1 MQPGELGRAGRDF
14 GRQDR
19 DPFLYTLSPGFSHG
33 ASRGYFPLLVPGPV
47 SKLAQTYGRHLGT
60 WYIALATVLV
70 LALAMILPGLG
81 SPGLWEPSERT
92 LADRAAPPLAIEK
105 SAEKP
110 APKIETQDEDACTRT
125 APPDAKART
134 LSNRAV
140 VLGRDISDSD
150 TGRRLPFAIMGI
162 LTVLGAAG
170 IAMRFAGARA
180 GVLTAIVLLSM
191 PLCIL
196 QSRMLTNEIGTAC
209 GATMLV
215 YGLVAL
221 SRLGAGYGT
230 VLAAID
236 AAIAIA
242 ALVLGYYLGFGG
254 GGMLL
259 GLVVPIAGF
268 AAAGICAPVRREGRS
283 VVGIALPFVAAGVA
297 ASLLGVLVYQLYDL
311 QAVKPGMMP
320 APRTIFGNALVAD
333 NCWSSA
339 LGGLWRPDDDLRNI
353 FDSTFEEIAYGTFPW
368 GMLAPIAMGMLIM
381 SGDRDRKGAG
391 AVALAWTVAA
401 YVATE
406 VFQRKV
412 GFAIFAAF
420 PALAIA
426 IGVWLDDLLARRKT
440 STPDGGE
447 TPAGFMLMGLLF
459 LIAVVNFGKDMY
471 SFPDRVTSLLIGGE
485 TLAYPKDSKL
495 LFLPTKLWILIV
507 GAFTGI
513 GVGAS
518 LMLWR
523 DGESPVRKTLRKIA
537 SACIVVAIAGSI
549 VMAAFWAFVWQ
560 PVLSKHV
567 SSKAMFETFEELRK
581 PNEKLVIM
589 GDLGHAPAS
598 YTDQKPQT
606 VGSRAEI
613 VKALAEAT
621 AANSRVFAIAPQGEL
636 CTLHR
641 EMGGNRYYVVE
652 DRNVRNLLL
661 SNKVDGTTDKNP
673 LARAI
678 LHEPPKKMKGKPKA
692 PVVWDR
698 RLELIGFDI
707 PARVDRGKKF
717 SVTMYY
723 KVTQAVGGK
732 WKSLMHF
739 DGPLRFNGDHW
750 PIDDRC
756 PTGTWQ
762 PGDYIVDTFTVSAGG
777 KTFPAGKYDLWAGFF
792 TGSAPNWKNMSV
804 SEAPSDMRDTADR
817 VKITSIILD

>member
-1 MQPGELGRAGRDF
+1 M
-14 GRQDR
+14 
-19 DPFLYTLSPGFSHG
+19 
-33 ASRGYFPLLVPGPV
+33 PGPV
-47 SKLAQTYGRHLGT
+47 SKLAHTYGRHLGT
-60 WYIALATVLV
+60 WYIALAVV
-70 LALAMILPGLG
+70 FALAVAMILPGLG

-92 LADRAAPPLAIEK
+92 LSDRAAPPLEIEK
-105 SAEKP
+105 SAAKP
-110 APKIETQDEDACTRT
+110 TAKVEPTAKDECTRT
-125 APPDAKART
+125 APAEAKART
-134 LSNRAV
+134 LSTRAV
-140 VLGRDISDSD
+140 VWGRDLSDSD
-150 TGRRLPFAIMGI
+150 AGRRLPFAIMGI

-180 GVLTAIVLLSM
+180 GLLTAIVQLSM

-209 GATMLV
+209 GATLLV

-221 SRLGAGYGT
+221 SRLGAGHGT

-236 AAIAIA
+236 AAVAVA
-242 ALVLGYYLGFGG
+242 ALVVGYYTGFGG

-268 AAAGICAPVRREGRS
+268 AAAGICAPVRREGSGS
-283 VVGIALPFVAAGVA
+283 VVGLALPFIAAGIAVA
-297 ASLLGVLVYQLYDL
+297 LLGVIAYQIYDL
-311 QAVKPGMMP
+311 QAVKPGILP
-320 APRTIFGNALVAD
+320 APRTIFGSALVSEG
-333 NCWSSA
+333 CWSTA
-339 LGGLWRPDDDLRNI
+339 LGGLWRPDDDLRFI
-353 FDSTFEEIAYGTFPW
+353 FDSTFEEVAYGTFPW
-368 GMLAPIAMGMLIM
+368 GVLAPIAMGMLLM

-391 AVALAWTVAA
+391 AIALAWTVAA

-406 VFQRKV
+406 AFQRKV

-426 IGVWLDDLLARRKT
+426 VGVWLDDLIARRRNT
-440 STPDGGE
+440 ADLDGA
-447 TPAGFMLMGLLF
+447 TPAGFILMGLLF

-495 LFLPTKLWILIV
+495 LFLPTKLWILLV
-507 GAFTGI
+507 GGFTGV

-523 DGESPVRKTLRKIA
+523 DGTSPLRKTLQRLA
-537 SACIVVAIAGSI
+537 SACIAVAIGGSI
-549 VMAAFWAFVWQ
+549 VMSAFWGFVWQ
-560 PVLSKHV
+560 PVLSKYV

-581 PNEKLVIM
+581 PGEKLVIM

-598 YTDQKPQT
+598 YTGEKPQL
-606 VGSRAEI
+606 VNSRADI

-621 AANSRVFAIAPQGEL
+621 AASSRVFAIAPQGEL

-652 DRNVRNLLL
+652 DRNVRSLLL

-673 LARAI
+673 LAKAI
-678 LHEPPKKMKGKPKA
+678 LHEPPAKMKGTPKA

-698 RLELIGFDI
+698 RLELIGWDI
-707 PARVDRGKKF
+707 PDRVTRGKKF

-777 KTFPAGKYDLWAGFF
+777 KTFPAGRYDLWVGFF

-804 SEAPSDMRDTADR
+804 SAAPSDMRDTADR

>member
-1 MQPGELGRAGRDF
+1 M
-14 GRQDR
+14 
-19 DPFLYTLSPGFSHG
+19 PGF
-33 ASRGYFPLLVPGPV
+33 VQQ
-47 SKLAQTYGRHLGT
+47 LARTYGRHLGT
-60 WYIALATVLV
+60 WYVALATVLV
-70 LALAMILPGLG
+70 LAVALILPGLG
-81 SPGLWEPSERT
+81 APGLWEPQERQ

-105 SAEKP
+105 SAQKP
-110 APKIETQDEDACTRT
+110 APAPATDDDDACTRT

-134 LSNRAV
+134 LVHRAV
-140 VLGRDISDSD
+140 VWGRDVSDSD
-150 TGRRLPFAIMGI
+150 GGRRLPFAIMGI
-162 LTVLGAAG
+162 LTVLAAAG

-191 PLCIL
+191 PLCVL

-209 GATMLV
+209 GATLLV

-242 ALVLGYYLGFGG
+242 ALVVGYYLGFGG

-259 GLVVPIAGF
+259 GLVVPIASF
-268 AAAGICAPVRREGRS
+268 AAAGVCAPVRRPGS
-283 VVGIALPFVAAGVA
+283 VVGVALPFVAAAIA
-297 ASLLGVLVYQLYDL
+297 AALLGVLAYQLYDL
-311 QAVKPGMMP
+311 QTPKPGMLP
-320 APRTIFGNALVAD
+320 TPRTIFGNALVAD
-333 NCWSSA
+333 GCWSTA
-339 LGGLWRPDDDLRNI
+339 LGGLWRPDDDLRFI

-368 GMLAPIAMGMLIM
+368 GMLAPIAMGMLLVA
-381 SGDRDRKGAG
+381 GDRDRKGVG
-391 AVALAWTVAA
+391 AITLAWTVIAW
-401 YVATE
+401 VATE
-406 VFQRKV
+406 AFQRKV

-426 IGVWLDDLLARRKT
+426 IGVWIDDLLARRKQVG
-440 STPDGGE
+440 SE
-447 TPAGFMLMGLLF
+447 APAGFILLGLLF

-471 SFPDRVTSLLIGGE
+471 SFPDRTTSLLIGGE

-495 LFLPTKLWILIV
+495 LFLPTKLWILLV
-507 GAFTGI
+507 GAFTGL
-513 GVGAS
+513 GAGAS

-523 DGESPVRKTLRKIA
+523 DGQSPLRASLRKLA
-537 SACIVVAIAGSI
+537 NACIVVALAGSI
-549 VMAAFWAFVWQ
+549 AMAAFWGFVWQ
-560 PVLSKHV
+560 PVLAKYV
-567 SSKAMFETFEELRK
+567 SSKAMFETFEQLRE

-589 GDLGHAPAS
+589 GDLGHAAAS
-598 YTDQKPQT
+598 YTDQKPQ
-606 VGSRAEI
+606 VAANRAEI
-613 VKALAEAT
+613 VKALADAT
-621 AANSRVFAIAPQGEL
+621 TANTRVFAIAPQGEL

-652 DRNVRNLLL
+652 DRNVRSLLL

-673 LARAI
+673 LAKAI
-678 LHEPPKKMKGKPKA
+678 LHAPPARMAGKPKA

-698 RLELIGFDI
+698 RLELIGWDI
-707 PARVDRGKKF
+707 PARVERGKKF
-717 SVTMYY
+717 TVTMYY
-723 KVTQAVGGK
+723 KVTQPVGGK

-777 KTFPAGKYDLWAGFF
+777 KTFPAGRYDLWAGFF
-792 TGSAPNWKNMSV
+792 TGTAPNWKNMSV

-817 VKITSIILD
+817 VKITSIILE